1 MRAVLWI
8 IFILVM
14 LIAFL
19 QLASLAIVLI
29 AAAFGIGGIESLS
42 LMLAGGILVVAG
54 LFAGVLLLSP
64 NPPKG
69 VVMGLG
75 RDTRELDTRCSGQ
88 ILGWLGPVVGQWPAT
103 GKGREPLSGRPKA
116 AGEARWPMR
125 RELGRPLSG

>member
-14 LIAFL
+14 LITFL

-54 LFAGVLLLSP
+54 LFVSVILLRRKALS
-64 NPPKG
+64 
-69 VVMGLG
+69 
-75 RDTRELDTRCSGQ
+75 
-88 ILGWLGPVVGQWPAT
+88 
-103 GKGREPLSGRPKA
+103 
-116 AGEARWPMR
+116 R
-125 RELGRPLSG
+125 RG